1 MEVSLED
8 LLKRAANLYEAVVVM
23 SKRARQVNDE
33 QKLRIMM
40 DLGGTSVA
48 ETKEGED
55 FGDIEIDREAL
66 MREHEKYPKPTRV
79 TLEEMVNGM
88 LEYRYDFPEE
98 KEDDRVN

>member
-1 MEVSLED
+1 MEISLED
-8 LLKRAANLYEAVVVM
+8 LLKRTSSLFEAVVVM

-40 DLGGTSVA
+40 NLGETPVA

-55 FGDIEIDREAL
+55 FGDIEIDKEAL

-79 TLEEMVNGM
+79 ALEEMANEM
-88 LEYRYDFPEE
+88 LECRYDFPEE
-98 KEDDRVN
+98 EEEGAS

>member
-1 MEVSLED
+1 MEISLED
-8 LLKRAANLYEAVVVM
+8 LLKRASSLYEAVVVM

-40 DLGGTSVA
+40 SIGEAPVP

-55 FGDIEIDREAL
+55 FGDIEIDKDAL

-79 TLEEMVNGM
+79 ALEEMVNGM

-98 KEDDRVN
+98 EEEKAIS

>member
-8 LLKRAANLYEAVVVM
+8 LLKRVSNLYEAVAVM

-40 DLGGTSVA
+40 NLGETPAA
-48 ETKEGED
+48 EIKEGED
-55 FGDIEIDREAL
+55 FGDIEIDKEAL

-79 TLEEMVNGM
+79 ALEEMANGI
-88 LEYRYDFPEE
+88 LEYRYSFPE
-98 KEDDRVN
+98 KEEEGAS